1 MLRWRKDGRPQARY
15 RGPMNITPQTP
26 IATLVREVPASI
38 AVLQK
43 HGVAFCCTGATP
55 LAAACAHHGI
65 PPARLLE
72 DIEQARVRQ
81 TQVLP
86 MDAPIV
92 GVIRHIQQY
101 YHQPL
106 REELP
111 RISALLAKL
120 VLRHGER
127 LADVLPPLQVT
138 FERLRAELEQHMT
151 KEDQGLFPALINL
164 DAATPGSDTARHWI
178 HNPIEMLEAEH
189 DDAVA
194 ALQRMRL
201 LTNSYTPP
209 DDACPTLRGA
219 YYALAELERDLQA
232 HIRLEQDMLFPRA
245 LAYAVSLEAR
255 S

>member
-1 MLRWRKDGRPQARY
+1 MV
-15 RGPMNITPQTP
+15 ITPETP
-26 IATLVREVPASI
+26 IATLVRQIPASI

-65 PPARLLE
+65 PAARLLE
-72 DIEQARVRQ
+72 EIDQARLRQ
-81 TQVLP
+81 AQVLP
-86 MDAPIV
+86 MDAPLV
-92 GVIRHIQQY
+92 SVIRHIQKH

-138 FERLRAELEQHMT
+138 FESFRADLEHHMT
-151 KEDQGLFPALINL
+151 KEDLGLFPALINL
-164 DAATPGSDTARHWI
+164 DAAVPGSDTVRHWL

-194 ALQRMRL
+194 AMQRMRM
-201 LTNSYTPP
+201 LTDSYTPP
-209 DDACPTLRGA
+209 DDACPTFRGA
-219 YYALAELERDLQA
+219 YYALAELEQDMQA

-245 LAYAVSLEAR
+245 LAHVVSLEAR

>member
-1 MLRWRKDGRPQARY
+1 MD
-15 RGPMNITPQTP
+15 ITPDTP
-26 IATLVREVPASI
+26 IATLVRQVPASI

-65 PPARLLE
+65 PAARLLE
-72 DIEQARVRQ
+72 EIEQARLRQ

-92 GVIRHIQQY
+92 GVIRHIQKH

-127 LADVLPPLQVT
+127 LADVLPPLQVA
-138 FERLRAELEQHMT
+138 FESFRADLEQHMT
-151 KEDQGLFPALINL
+151 KEDLGLFPALINL
-164 DAATPGSDTARHWI
+164 DAAVPGSDTARHWI

-194 ALQRMRL
+194 AMQRVRM
-201 LTNSYTPP
+201 LTDSYTPP
-209 DDACPTLRGA
+209 DDACPTFRGA
-219 YYALAELERDLQA
+219 YYALAELEQDMRA
-232 HIRLEQDMLFPRA
+232 HIRLEQDLLFPRV
-245 LAYAVSLEAR
+245 LAHVVSLEAR

>member
-1 MLRWRKDGRPQARY
+1 MLRWRKDAVPQTGY
-15 RGPMNITPQTP
+15 RGSMVITPETP
-26 IATLVREVPASI
+26 IATIVREIPASI

-65 PPARLLE
+65 PAARLLE

-81 TQVLP
+81 TRTLP
-86 MDAPIV
+86 MDAPVV
-92 GVIRHIQQY
+92 GVIRHIQEH

-111 RISALLAKL
+111 RISTMLAKL

-127 LADVLPPLQVT
+127 LPDVLPPLQVT
-138 FERLRAELEQHMT
+138 FERLRAELERHMT

-164 DAATPGSDTARHWI
+164 DAAAPGSDTARHWI

-189 DDAVA
+189 GDAVA
-194 ALQRMRL
+194 AMQRMRM
-201 LTNSYTPP
+201 LTDSYTPP
-209 DDACPTLRGA
+209 DDACPTFRGT
-219 YYALAELERDLQA
+219 YYALSELEQELEA
-232 HIRLEQDMLFPRA
+232 HIRLEQDTLFPRV
-245 LAYAVSLEAR
+245 LAHVVSLEAR